1 MQTCVLKL
9 QVLYDRPM
17 ISLQTSGP
25 WESSVVYASILSNN
39 LSSTPKW
46 IEKISISLM
55 PRWIDWLILQWKYF
69 RKNRWW
75 KEYNVDELIWFTI
88 RNFIESYAI
97 EYSHEVSFRKIT
109 YKLYIMWFCSTLML
123 LLIICM
129 ILNILRKRPLITF
142 LDKKSTFINVETDE
156 IRLFGLI
163 TKGSWFN

>member
-1 MQTCVLKL
+1 MRQEFHHNVGILDNVTIFTMSRNAVLYFLKCQICKIIWWMQTCVLKL

-97 EYSHEVSFRKIT
+97 EYSHEVSFRNV
-109 YKLYIMWFCSTLML
+109 
-123 LLIICM
+123 
-129 ILNILRKRPLITF
+129 IL
-142 LDKKSTFINVETDE
+142 
-156 IRLFGLI
+156 
-163 TKGSWFN
+163 